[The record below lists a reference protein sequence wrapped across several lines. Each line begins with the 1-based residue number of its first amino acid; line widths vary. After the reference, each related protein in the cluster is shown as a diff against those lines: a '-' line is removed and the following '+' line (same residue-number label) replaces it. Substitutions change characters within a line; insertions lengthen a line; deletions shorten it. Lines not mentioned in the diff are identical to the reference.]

1 MQVDPTSNAKDHL
14 LKGDVVT
21 HFDDVPV
28 ANDGTVAYR
37 AGERIS
43 FHYLKSLKFVGDECR
58 LRLLRDGKPME
69 VRVRWTR
76 HEGRYYALED
86 LCGVWF
92 ETEDF

>member
-69 VRVRWTR
+69 VRVRR
-76 HEGRYYALED
+76 GHKGRCYADED
-86 LCGVWF
+86 LYGFWS
-92 ETEDF
+92 EILL